1 MISPRSAWSTPSGPS
16 TPAWNASTRSV
27 CFYHHV
33 NWWIENFIASGKDV
47 SEIPEVEDNNFF
59 L

>member
-1 MISPRSAWSTPSGPS
+1 VVA
-16 TPAWNASTRSV
+16 

-33 NWWIENFIASGKDV
+33 NWWIERFIESGQDV
-47 SEIPEVEDNNFF
+47 SSIPEVEDNNFF